1 MLLVFVLSS
10 DTTIKEVM
18 VEGVSSIVPNNTY
31 LDEGKFFA
39 LITGPNM
46 EGKICLMAHMGC
58 YIPADYA
65 KIPLFDK
72 VKVLNLNTNH
82 EMEHIIVSSQEAN
95 SAGRK
100 ISVQS
105 PIGKSLI
112 GRMVGEIVEVKV
124 PAGVVKYNL
133 LEIRR

>member
-1 MLLVFVLSS
+1 
-10 DTTIKEVM
+10 
-18 VEGVSSIVPNNTY
+18 
-31 LDEGKFFA
+31 
-39 LITGPNM
+39 M
-46 EGKICLMAHMGC
+46 E
-58 YIPADYA
+58 Y
-65 KIPLFDK
+65 
-72 VKVLNLNTNH
+72 
-82 EMEHIIVSSQEAN
+82 IIVSSQEEN

-124 PAGVVKYNL
+124 PAGAVKYKI

>member
-10 DTTIKEVM
+10 DTNIKEVM
-18 VEGVSSIVPNNTY
+18 VEGVSSIIPNNTY

-39 LITGPNM
+39 MITGPNM
-46 EGKICLMAHMGC
+46 
-58 YIPADYA
+58 YVPADYA
-65 KIPLFDK
+65 KIPLLDRAK
-72 VKVLNLNTNH
+72 
-82 EMEHIIVSSQEAN
+82 EMEYIIVSSQEEN

-124 PAGVVKYNL
+124 PAGVVKYKL

>member
-10 DTTIKEVM
+10 DTTIKEFM
-18 VEGVSSIVPNNTY
+18 VEGVSSIIPNNTY

-46 EGKICLMAHMGC
+46 GGKICLIAHTDC
-58 YIPADYA
+58 YVQADYA
-65 KIPLFDK
+65 KILLLDRAK
-72 VKVLNLNTNH
+72 
-82 EMEHIIVSSQEAN
+82 EMEYIIVSSQEAN

-112 GRMVGEIVEVKV
+112 GRMVGEIFEVKV
-124 PAGVVKYNL
+124 PAT
-133 LEIRR
+133 

>member
-1 MLLVFVLSS
+1 MFLVFVLALSS
-10 DTTIKEVM
+10 NTAIKEVM
-18 VEGVSSIVPNNTY
+18 VEGVSSIIPNNTY

-39 LITGPNM
+39 MITGPNM
-46 EGKICLMAHMGC
+46 GGKICLMAYMGC
-58 YIPADYA
+58 YVPADYA
-65 KIPLFDK
+65 KILLLDRAK
-72 VKVLNLNTNH
+72 
-82 EMEHIIVSSQEAN
+82 EMEYIIVSSQEAN

-100 ISVQS
+100 NSVQS

-124 PAGVVKYNL
+124 PAGVVKYKI

>member
-1 MLLVFVLSS
+1 
-10 DTTIKEVM
+10 
-18 VEGVSSIVPNNTY
+18 
-31 LDEGKFFA
+31 LDR
-39 LITGPNM
+39 
-46 EGKICLMAHMGC
+46 
-58 YIPADYA
+58 A
-65 KIPLFDK
+65 K
-72 VKVLNLNTNH
+72 
-82 EMEHIIVSSQEAN
+82 EMEYIIVSPQEAN